1 MIEKE
6 ISFNIELKEFKN
18 KADSLSKKIKEVEDD
33 LNNEIDIKTKKLE
46 YLKEQD
52 KVLITLRNKLTLQ
65 SSHQKNLL

>member
-46 YLKEQD
+46 YLKE
-52 KVLITLRNKLTLQ
+52 
-65 SSHQKNLL
+65 